1 MWTIFLFPN
10 KLLGKS
16 KNSLVPAKHFK
27 YGVNVIFVSSG
38 KVHKNPIA
46 VA

>member
-1 MWTIFLFPN
+1 MLTIFLFPN

-27 YGVNVIFVSSG
+27 YGVNVIFVFSG